1 MSEDN
6 AAMWVGYAL
15 ASLAFSIALGILTLI
30 YKGVFG

>member
-6 AAMWVGYAL
+6 AAMWVGL
-15 ASLAFSIALGILTLI
+15 AISIALGILTLI

>member
-6 AAMWVGYAL
+6 AAMWVG
-15 ASLAFSIALGILTLI
+15 LAFSIALGILTLI